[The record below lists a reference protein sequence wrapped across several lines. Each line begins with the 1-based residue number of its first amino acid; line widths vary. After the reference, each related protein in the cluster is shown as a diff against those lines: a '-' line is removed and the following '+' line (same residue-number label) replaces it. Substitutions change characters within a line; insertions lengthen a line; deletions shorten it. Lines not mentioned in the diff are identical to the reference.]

1 MNVLGLISR
10 VIGIETLRLTPPTSH
25 LISISH
31 LFTFFSYSLCQ
42 SHLTLTLS
50 SSIYIFRFGP
60 QYDWAGTEHGIYKI
74 LTLNKPYIN
83 RG

>member
-31 LFTFFSYSLCQ
+31 LFTFSLTHSVNLIS

-74 LTLNKPYIN
+74 LTLN
-83 RG
+83 